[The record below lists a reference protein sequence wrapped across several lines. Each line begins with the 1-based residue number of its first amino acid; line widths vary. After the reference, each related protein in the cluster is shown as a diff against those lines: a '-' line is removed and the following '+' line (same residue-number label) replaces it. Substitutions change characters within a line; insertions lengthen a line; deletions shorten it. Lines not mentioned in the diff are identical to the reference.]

1 MKVRG
6 FGRVYQPTYRDRK
19 SQQLKKSPTWWIQCS
34 FRGVKHRESS
44 HSINRMDGVRLL
56 RRRLEEMG
64 RGRLVGPEAEKLTF
78 QDLAQML
85 VDDYRV
91 NGRKSAPRAA
101 SAIKRLEQFFG
112 LWRALDITSD
122 RVTAYIRTRQEIG
135 AKPATIRYELA
146 VLKRMFTLALR
157 AGKLDRKPY
166 LPSIEVRNVR
176 TNFFEEKECH
186 DVLSHLPDELRPV
199 ATFAYCTGW
208 RHNEILLLQWRQVD
222 FPAGMVRLDPGT
234 TKNDEGRTFPF
245 SALPELAAVL
255 QAQKQ
260 RTEAVQH
267 ATDQI
272 IPWVFHRDG
281 KPIRNFR
288 KAWDN
293 ACEAAGVPG
302 RWFHDFRRTAVR
314 NLERSGVPR
323 SVAMKLTGHKTESI
337 YRRYAIVS
345 ESDLAEGVRKLA
357 ALSHP
362 QEAPS
367 GRVTDFPGARK
378 GKAGTKQEVLGG

>member
-1 MKVRG
+1 MKARG

-44 HSINRMDGVRLL
+44 HSLNRMDGVRLL

-64 RGRLVGPEAEKLTF
+64 RGRLVGPQAEKLTF
-78 QDLAQML
+78 QDLARML
-85 VDDYRV
+85 VDDYAV
-91 NGRKSAPRAA
+91 NARKSAPRAA

-112 LWRALDITSD
+112 FMRALDIGSD
-122 RVTAYIRTRQEIG
+122 RVTAYIRTRQEFG

-166 LPSIEVRNVR
+166 LPSIEVRNIR
-176 TNFFEEKECH
+176 TNFFAEKEFH

-199 ATFAYCTGW
+199 ATFAYCSGW
-208 RHNEILLLQWRQVD
+208 RHQEILSLQWRQVD

-245 SALPELAAVL
+245 GVLPELAAVL
-255 QAQKQ
+255 HAQKQ

-272 IPWVFHRDG
+272 IPWVFHREG

-345 ESDLAEGVRKLA
+345 ESDLSEGVRKLA

-378 GKAGTKQEVLGG
+378 GKARAKQEVLGG